1 MAAEG
6 MPFPW
11 WWNGGTISTVLDD
24 IWGMSVDM
32 KFMVLR
38 RELEPKIFKFPCDQT
53 TRFTEGFWGEDVQ
66 FIDDFSE
73 AKLAMAQDLQ

>member
-1 MAAEG
+1 MD
-6 MPFPW
+6 
-11 WWNGGTISTVLDD
+11 T
-24 IWGMSVDM
+24 